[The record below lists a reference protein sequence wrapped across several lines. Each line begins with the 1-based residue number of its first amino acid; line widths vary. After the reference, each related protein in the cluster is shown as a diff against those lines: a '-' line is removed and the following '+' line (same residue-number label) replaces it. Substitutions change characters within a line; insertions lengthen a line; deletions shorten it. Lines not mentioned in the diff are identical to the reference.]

1 MPRSPIP
8 RAVEARYR
16 AGMTLEEATV
26 LTWVIA
32 AACFLIGC
40 LILWFIIYTAVRSA
54 LSAHRQ
60 AAADERQ
67 LPLHRG

>member
-1 MPRSPIP
+1 
-8 RAVEARYR
+8 
-16 AGMTLEEATV
+16 MTLEEATV